1 MMPPKFHLAFP
12 VKDLNETRKFYVESL
27 GCRIGRESDHW
38 IDFDFFGHQI
48 SAHLVQIK
56 SGPEATSEV
65 DGKQVPVRHFGAI
78 LEWDAWHK
86 LAKQLEASG
95 VNFLIPPYIRFKGQ
109 DGEQATMFITDPSG
123 NCLEFKSFK
132 NAKKVFAK

>member
-1 MMPPKFHLAFP
+1 MTNTKFHLAFP
-12 VKDLNETRKFYVESL
+12 IKDLNETRRFYGKLL

-48 SAHLVQIK
+48 SAHLVQARSEQEI
-56 SGPEATSEV
+56 TSEV
-65 DGKQVPVRHFGAI
+65 DGKQVPVRHFGVI
-78 LEWDAWHK
+78 LEWDAWER
-86 LAKQLEASG
+86 LAKQLKTSG
-95 VNFLIPPYIRFKGQ
+95 VNFLILPYIRFKGQ

-132 NAKKVFAK
+132 NIKKVFAK